1 MSVWLE
7 PPEKV
12 GRSSKLRVKSPCSPQ
27 TVGTGE
33 ADAEV
38 VLLDEEAV
46 IEAMLDVKL
55 VDIEPVKVDEEAE
68 IDRLVVGDTPADRLV
83 LALEGD
89 VEANDMVALEA
100 VLGMVDWEEASV
112 FEWLLLAARERESVE
127 FVAPTDDAV
136 VVRDAEEDTEVL

>member
-27 TVGTGE
+27 TVGMGE

-46 IEAMLDVKL
+46 LEAMLDLKL
-55 VDIEPVKVDEEAE
+55 VDVDSVEVDGEAE
-68 IDRLVVGDTPADRLV
+68 IDGLVVGDTPADRVV
-83 LALEGD
+83 LAPEGD
-89 VEANDMVALEA
+89 TEANDMVSFEA
-100 VLGMVDWEEASV
+100 MLDLVNWKEASV
-112 FEWLLLAARERESVE
+112 FTRLLLTARETETLE
-127 FVAPTDDAV
+127 FVTSTDDAV
-136 VVRDAEEDTEVL
+136 VVRDAEEDIEAL